1 MNNMTTK
8 ELYQLAKNTTK
19 FSNFLLFYTYKNE
32 EGVIQIGPAIPM
44 SINDTDEDNIAKLE
58 KRERETPGF
67 MFWNN
72 SPEGTKWF
80 EDHNEEISK
89 QFTKYILGV
98 NGFGPKISKN

>member
-1 MNNMTTK
+1 MTAK

-19 FSNFLLFYTYKNE
+19 FPNFLLFYTYKNE
-32 EGVIQIGPAIPM
+32 EGVIQIGSAIPM

-80 EDHNEEISK
+80 EDNGEEISK
-89 QFTKYILGV
+89 QFTKYILGI